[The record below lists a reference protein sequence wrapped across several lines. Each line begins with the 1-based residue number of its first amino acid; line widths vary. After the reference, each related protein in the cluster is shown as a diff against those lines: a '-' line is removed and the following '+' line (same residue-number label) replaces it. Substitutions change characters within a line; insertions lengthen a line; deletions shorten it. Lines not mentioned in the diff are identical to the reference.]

1 MFRIKCSNG
10 KYVQKTTYGTHLAY
24 TKNGKVFHSENL
36 AKKNL
41 QLCLDHCK
49 IHPYEYGTKKILT
62 FELEIIK

>member
-36 AKKNL
+36 AKK
-41 QLCLDHCK
+41 
-49 IHPYEYGTKKILT
+49 
-62 FELEIIK
+62 ELAAMFRSL